1 MNATFEWQTAPGAGG
16 ALGAVMIR
24 GEVDLALHAIGVG
37 VLRVGAA
44 RVASLCGVDR
54 GVAAR
59 ITHDSALLVPHAGGA
74 TAHALTAGLE
84 RAGLIAP
91 RSDGHPLS
99 PLVRFPEAADL
110 VEACLLDALSSAP
123 SPLAVDLLLEHAH
136 RWRSRPTPDVADAQ
150 TTRALGRLL
159 SPALV
164 VAVGPANV
172 GKSSL
177 LNAMAGRRIAVVADE
192 PGVTRDHVGA
202 TIECDGL
209 VVRWADT
216 PGVRATAD
224 PIEREAQR
232 AAEAL
237 LDRADLVLSCADSGA
252 DFLAMTPRP
261 GVETI
266 RVRTRADLGS
276 ARAGRAPAD
285 IETSALTG
293 AGLSE
298 LAALI
303 RRRLVPDDALAC
315 PKAWRFHAAL
325 PV

>member
-1 MNATFEWQTAPGAGG
+1 MTATFEWQTAPGAGG
-16 ALGAVMIR
+16 ALGVVMIR
-24 GEVDLALHAIGVG
+24 GEVDRALDAIGVG
-37 VLRVGAA
+37 ALRVGAA
-44 RVASLCGVDR
+44 RAANLCGVDR

-59 ITHDSALLVPHAGGA
+59 ISHDSALLMPHAGGA
-74 TAHALTAGLE
+74 TALALSGALE
-84 RAGLIAP
+84 RAGLIASRGAAWGP
-91 RSDGHPLS
+91 S
-99 PLVRFPEAADL
+99 PLLRYPEAGDL
-110 VEACLLDALSSAP
+110 IEACVLDALAGAP
-123 SPLAVDLLLEHAH
+123 SPLAVDVLLDQPR
-136 RWRSRPTPDVADAQ
+136 RWRDSPRPEISDASMSR
-150 TTRALGRLL
+150 RLGRLL

-177 LNAMAGRRIAVVADE
+177 LNAVAGRRIAVVADE

-216 PGVRATAD
+216 PGVRDTAD
-224 PIEREAQR
+224 PLEREAQR
-232 AAEAL
+232 AAGAL
-237 LDRADLVLSCADSGA
+237 LGRADLVLSCADAGA
-252 DFLAMTPRP
+252 GFLAMTPPP
-261 GVETI
+261 GVETV
-266 RVRTRADLGS
+266 RVRTRADLGP
-276 ARAGRAPAD
+276 ARCAGEPAD

-303 RRRLVPDDALAC
+303 RRRLVPDEALASRG
-315 PKAWRFHAAL
+315 AWRFHPAL

>member
-1 MNATFEWQTAPGAGG
+1 MTATFEWQTAPGAGG
-16 ALGAVMIR
+16 ALGALMIR
-24 GEVDLALHAIGVG
+24 GDIDPALDAIGVG
-37 VLRVGAA
+37 ALQVGRARAA
-44 RVASLCGVDR
+44 SNCDVDR

-59 ITHDSALLVPHAGGA
+59 ISHDSALLMPHAGGA
-74 TAHALTAGLE
+74 TAHALTAALE
-84 RAGLIAP
+84 RAGLIALRGAEGAP
-91 RSDGHPLS
+91 S

-110 VEACLLDALSSAP
+110 VEACVLDALAGAP
-123 SPLAVDLLLEHAH
+123 SPLAVDVLLDQPR
-136 RWRSRPTPDVADAQ
+136 RWRASPRPEIADAS
-150 TTRALGRLL
+150 TSRALGRLL
-159 SPALV
+159 APALV

-209 VVRWADT
+209 AVRWADT

-224 PIEREAQR
+224 PLEREAQR
-232 AAEAL
+232 AGDAL
-237 LDRADLVLSCADSGA
+237 LGRADLVLSCADAGA
-252 DFLAMTPRP
+252 DFLAMTPPP

-266 RVRTRADLGS
+266 RVRTRADLGP
-276 ARAGRAPAD
+276 AIRIRATAD

-293 AGLSE
+293 LGLAA

-303 RRRLVPDDALAC
+303 RRRLVPDEALASRG
-315 PKAWRFHAAL
+315 AWRFHPAL